1 MQAVI
6 LAGGLGTRL
15 GALTRDVPKV
25 MLLFNGK
32 PFLYH
37 VIRLLEEQGI
47 KDIVMCTGYL
57 GEQVKDFLGNG
68 SRLGLNIKYSEENE
82 RLLGTGGA
90 LKQAQ
95 GVLGGYFLILNGD
108 TFLPIDYRE
117 VEKEHLRL
125 GREALMVVYNNEV
138 NTGVKNNIALD
149 SDQMVVKY
157 DKRSDAPDLRYV
169 EAGAMVLRK
178 EALDSVPE
186 GIMISLEDGIYRRL
200 IEQKELAAHITGQR
214 FYDIG
219 TPEQQQVFRDF
230 LEKETR

>member
-1 MQAVI
+1 MQAVV

-15 GALTRDVPKV
+15 GALTRDMPKV
-25 MLLFNGK
+25 MLPFNGR
-32 PFLYH
+32 PFLYN

-68 SRLGLNIKYSEENE
+68 SRLGLNIKYSEESGE
-82 RLLGTGGA
+82 LLGTGGA

-95 GVLGGYFLILNGD
+95 DMLAEYFLILNGD

-117 VEKEHLRL
+117 VEKEYLRL
-125 GREALMVVYNNEV
+125 GRKALVVVYNNEM

-149 SDQMVVKY
+149 SDHMVVRY
-157 DKRSDAPDLRYV
+157 DKKNTTPDLRYV
-169 EAGAMVLRK
+169 EAGAIVLQR
-178 EALDSVPE
+178 EVLDSVPE
-186 GIMISLEDGIYRRL
+186 GVMISLEDGIYRRL
-200 IEQKELAAHITGQR
+200 IEQKELAAHITGQQ

-219 TPEQQQVFRDF
+219 TPEQQQIFKDY
-230 LEKETR
+230 LEKGTR

>member
-1 MQAVI
+1 M
-6 LAGGLGTRL
+6 AGGLGTRL

-25 MLLFNGK
+25 MLSFKGR

-57 GEQVKDFLGNG
+57 GEQIKDFLGNG
-68 SRLGLNIKYSEENE
+68 SRLSLNIKYSEESE
-82 RLLGTGGA
+82 TLLGTGGA

-95 GVLGGYFLILNGD
+95 DMLEGYFLVLNGD

-117 VEKEHLRL
+117 VEKEYLRL
-125 GREALMVVYNNEV
+125 GRKALMVVYNNEV

-149 SDQMVVKY
+149 SDQMVVRY
-157 DKRSDAPDLRYV
+157 DKKSDAPDLRHV
-169 EAGAMVLRK
+169 EAGAMVLQK
-178 EALDSVPE
+178 EVLDSVPE
-186 GIMISLEDGIYRRL
+186 GILISLEDGIYRRL

-219 TPEQQQVFRDF
+219 TPEQQLVFKDF
-230 LEKETR
+230 LEKGTR

>member
-1 MQAVI
+1 MKAVI
-6 LAGGLGTRL
+6 LVGGLGTRL
-15 GALTRDVPKV
+15 GALTRNVPKV
-25 MLLFNGK
+25 MLPFNGN
-32 PFLYH
+32 PFLYY
-37 VIRLLEEQGI
+37 VIRLLKEQGI
-47 KDIVMCTGYL
+47 KEIVMCTGYL

-68 SRLGLNIKYSEENE
+68 SRLSLNIKYSEESG

-95 GVLGGYFLILNGD
+95 DMLEGYFLVLNGD
-108 TFLPIDYRE
+108 TFLPIDYRD
-117 VEKEHLRL
+117 VEKEYLRL
-125 GREALMVVYNNEV
+125 GRKALMAVYNNEM

-149 SDQMVVKY
+149 SAQMVVRY
-157 DKRSDAPDLRYV
+157 DKKSDAPDLRYV
-169 EAGAMVLRK
+169 EAGAIILQK
-178 EALDSVPE
+178 EVLDSVLE
-186 GIMISLEDGIYRRL
+186 GVKISLEDGIYRRL